1 MEYIC
6 KNQIDKNFLDNVL
19 YIQIDYSTGVGGYGG
34 LWFLTKEEHYIF
46 NFLHNS
52 CDEQRLESVAY
63 LLKLE
68 DQQFVAEKEG
78 WKRIKRKQF
87 VRDPILVRKEFYEEF
102 QRFVREEESKKLKK
116 KGFVFIHYPD
126 LFTTYIHE
134 KNI

>member
-34 LWFLTKEEHYIF
+34 IWFLTKEEHYLF
-46 NFLHNS
+46 SFLHNS
-52 CDEQRLESVAY
+52 CDEQRLESIAY

-68 DQQFVAEKEG
+68 DHQFVAEKEG

-87 VRDPILVRKEFYEEF
+87 VRDPILVRTEFYEEF

>member
-6 KNQIDKNFLDNVL
+6 KNQINKNFLDNVL
-19 YIQIDYSTGVGGYGG
+19 YIEIQYSTGVGGYGG
-34 LWFLTKEEHYIF
+34 IWFLTKEERYVF
-46 NFLHNS
+46 SFLHNS

>member
-19 YIQIDYSTGVGGYGG
+19 YIEIQYSTGVGGYGG
-34 LWFLTKEEHYIF
+34 IWFLTKEECYVF
-46 NFLHNS
+46 TFLHNS

-68 DQQFVAEKEG
+68 DHQFVAEKEG
-78 WKRIKRKQF
+78 WKRIKREYL

-102 QRFVREEESKKLKK
+102 QKFILDEESKKLKK
-116 KGFVFIHYPD
+116 QSFVFIHYPD

>member
-19 YIQIDYSTGVGGYGG
+19 YIEIQYSTGVGGYGG
-34 LWFLTKEEHYIF
+34 IWFLTKEERYVF
-46 NFLHNS
+46 FLHNS

-68 DQQFVAEKEG
+68 DHQFVAEKEG
-78 WKRIKRKQF
+78 WKRIKRKYL

-102 QRFVREEESKKLKK
+102 QKFILDEESKKIKK
-116 KGFVFIHYPD
+116 QCFVFIHYPD

>member
-19 YIQIDYSTGVGGYGG
+19 YIEIQYSTGVGGYGG
-34 LWFLTKEEHYIF
+34 IWFLTKEECYVF
-46 NFLHNS
+46 TFLHNS

-68 DQQFVAEKEG
+68 NHQFVAEKEG
-78 WKRIKRKQF
+78 WKRIKRKYL

-102 QRFVREEESKKLKK
+102 QKFILDEESKKLKK
-116 KGFVFIHYPD
+116 QSFVFIHYPD